1 MNVGSHVATGA
12 LAGLLL
18 AQTTTTTLQ
27 DTALL
32 VGITAVAALL
42 PDIDHPNATI
52 NQKLIV
58 TKLVAMIV
66 GHRGITH
73 SVWVL
78 AMIAGL
84 AIHSGLLAMQ
94 AVLVGYGVHIAVDML
109 TQRGVMLFAPVSRR
123 SVHLLPR
130 PIRLRAGVWW
140 QETPIVFG
148 CIAAA
153 ILMTM

>member
-1 MNVGSHVATGA
+1 MNAGSHIATGA

-42 PDIDHPNATI
+42 PDIDHPGATI
-52 NQKLIV
+52 NRKLIV
-58 TKLVAMIV
+58 TKLVALIV

-73 SVWVL
+73 SIWVV

-84 AIHSGLLAMQ
+84 YLHTGLLAMLG
-94 AVLVGYGVHIAVDML
+94 VLVGYSVHIVVDML
-109 TQRGVMLFAPVSRR
+109 TSAGVRLFAPISRA
-123 SVHLLPR
+123 SIHLLPR
-130 PIRLRAGVWW
+130 PVRLRAGSW
-140 QETPIVFG
+140 QEFAVIAG
-148 CIAAA
+148 CIGVAVV
-153 ILMTM
+153 LVT